1 MSLSTQLR
9 DAVIGAVDAEKVVEL
24 ARAAL
29 RIKSL
34 SGEEGEAARFFVGAM
49 RAAGLEAELQP
60 VPASANMGPS
70 FNAIGRLSGSGG
82 GPSLMLNG
90 HIDHNPVCDG
100 WTKDPYGGVVED
112 GWLYGFVHMKAA
124 DATYI
129 AAAEAVRRAGV
140 PLRGD
145 LVIALV
151 CGELRGGAGTRHAL
165 EQGVR
170 TDYFV
175 LGEPTELDLALNH
188 TASIVLRIHVLGR
201 MKHFAT
207 LDVPGAKGVNAV
219 EKMAKVIAA
228 LGPSHTHIKAR
239 GEGGWLTYKPAAA
252 FEGLPQLNVGPIR
265 GGIGAA
271 HDDTRPALLPDRC
284 TLVVDFRIVPGMSKQ
299 TIGADLDRLL
309 RGIAAQDP
317 DFRYEIEFAR
327 DTFPLPFDAPR
338 DSPIVASVAAAHRAV
353 HGAEP
358 KPATLLKFA
367 ASDASWLSAAGI
379 EGVIYGPTG
388 RYLSRPDERCETE
401 QLVRAAK
408 AYACIIADICTRSA
422 RERGAAA

>member
-1 MSLSTQLR
+1 MSKIF
-9 DAVIGAVDAEKVVEL
+9 DAVMKCVDAAKVVDLSRE
-24 ARAAL
+24 AL
-29 RIKSL
+29 RIRSL
-34 SGEEGEAARFFVGAM
+34 SGEEGEVARFFVDAM
-49 RAAGLEAELQP
+49 HKAGLEAELQP

-70 FNAIGRLSGSGG
+70 FNAIGRLRGSGG
-82 GPSLMLNG
+82 GRSLMLNG

-100 WTKDPYGGVVED
+100 WTKDPYGGVVER

-140 PLRGD
+140 ALKGD

-151 CGELRGGAGTRHAL
+151 CGELRGGAGTQHAL
-165 EQGVR
+165 RQGIK

-207 LDVPGAKGVNAV
+207 LDAPGAKGVNAV

-228 LGPSHTHIKAR
+228 LGPSHTHLPAR
-239 GEGGWLTYKPAAA
+239 GEGGWLTYQPTAG

-284 TLVVDFRIVPGMSKQ
+284 TLIVDVRIVPGMSKE
-299 TIGADLDRLL
+299 TIRADLDRLL
-309 RGIAAQDP
+309 QGIAADDP
-317 DFRYEIEFAR
+317 DFRYEIEFSR

-353 HGAEP
+353 HGEEP
-358 KPATLLKFA
+358 KPATVLKFA

-379 EGVIYGPTG
+379 QGVIYGPTG
-388 RYLSRPDERCETE
+388 RYLSRPDERCETA
-401 QLVRAAK
+401 QLVRAAQ
-408 AYACIIADICTRSA
+408 AYACIIADVCGR
-422 RERGAAA
+422 AA